1 MNLTMFDDNLPYN
14 SYPTYH
20 FHNYLHQPTKDINN
34 SNPFFSFCILLHFDN
49 AHCHILSQLE
59 QTSFKLVFSNQ
70 VYKCFWVAYIGTIA
84 ILELSYDT
92 KQNI

>member
-1 MNLTMFDDNLPYN
+1 MTIYHTIVIQLTIFTIVSSNQRR
-14 SYPTYH
+14 T
-20 FHNYLHQPTKDINN
+20 NN
-34 SNPFFSFCILLHFDN
+34 SNPFFSFYILLHFDN

-70 VYKCFWVAYIGTIA
+70 VYICFWVAYIDAIA
-84 ILELSYDT
+84 IFELSYDT